1 MKKSYL
7 FPNFVLPLFG
17 ALAVMCAGSCSQEI
31 LEVSEDLAPD
41 NPQTRAGIAKIGIV
55 SNPAGRG
62 IGDEYYGKD
71 IDYTFNLVTSGVDAG
86 IEVISTNVSFFTTI
100 DGGIDQI
107 SRTDKSLKLRFTK
120 CGVYQILATRN
131 YRDLANPSGPI
142 MLQQATITCRVAS
155 PVASI
160 EGPSS
165 VALGKVYNFSVNFE
179 DPDYPDPNLEITEAI
194 FNDPQCTIINNDGAG
209 NYLIRFD
216 QPGQYKIEPGLS
228 WTSSSGFTRIKPCY
242 CVNVFFRPEMIH
254 KSIKG
259 SSKLGGIYLNF
270 IELCD
275 QQQDVYASLPY
286 RVYFKYKL
294 RGFSSIP
301 DEEGLLYVP
310 DIDGEIYRDAGQNG
324 EVVLPATQQLVPV
337 VGLFYTGSIPSA
349 FGYYWEIEIPSDTCY
364 YWNGSAVIAGSGEPS
379 ELRE

>member
-349 FGYYWEIEIPSDTCY
+349 FGYYWEIEIPSDT
-364 YWNGSAVIAGSGEPS
+364 W
-379 ELRE
+379 